1 MAKVRSLPHPQTHP
15 MARWE
20 LTAELLRLCVVSTRV
35 VNAAAPLSLLLVGP
49 PGDGK
54 TAMLQRLE
62 WCGFVRTLSDTTYLG
77 LTRYLETVKEG
88 RSSCLVIPDFATVVG
103 RKSDVSRQC
112 VATLAMM
119 AAEGVGLVSVGKL
132 DRDFGGAKSSVLTA
146 ITDREFV
153 AHQGVINQNAFLSR
167 TFVCDFRLELSELV
181 ALMNPKS
188 GGLAPLRFGSVVK
201 QGMPRRTVELPAR
214 YRSIAHDWWVEL
226 KDVRPDMWF
235 AFRTAHQLK
244 TLLLSAAYL
253 AGRRRVTAADVAT
266 VERIMPVLHAQ
277 IRTTPSAA
285 NGS

>member
-1 MAKVRSLPHPQTHP
+1 MSGNKVRSLPNATEKPL
-15 MARWE
+15 ARWE

-35 VNAAAPLSLLLVGP
+35 VNAAAPLSLMLVGP

-54 TAMLQRLE
+54 TAMLQRLD
-62 WCGFVRTLSDTTYLG
+62 WCPFVRSLSDTTYLG
-77 LTRYLETVKEG
+77 LTRYLEAVKEG

-119 AAEGVGLVSVGKL
+119 CAEGVGVVSVGRL
-132 DRDFGGAKSSVLTA
+132 DRDFGGARSSVVTA

-167 TFVCDFRLELSELV
+167 VFICDFRLELSELV

-188 GGLAPLRFGSVVK
+188 GGLAPLRFGLMAK
-201 QGMPRRTVELPAR
+201 QGLPRRSIELPAK
-214 YRSIAHDWWVEL
+214 YRGVIHDWWTEL

-235 AFRTAHQLK
+235 AFRTAHQLR
-244 TLLLSAAYL
+244 TLLLAGTYL
-253 AGRRRVTAADVAT
+253 AGRRRVTRADVQT
-266 VERIMPVLHAQ
+266 VERLIPVLHAQ
-277 IRTTPSAA
+277 LRTAPAA
-285 NGS
+285 G